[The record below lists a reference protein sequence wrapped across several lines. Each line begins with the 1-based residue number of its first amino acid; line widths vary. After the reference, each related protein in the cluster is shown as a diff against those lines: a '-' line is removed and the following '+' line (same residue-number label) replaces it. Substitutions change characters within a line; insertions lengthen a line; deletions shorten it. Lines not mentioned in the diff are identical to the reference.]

1 MAGPERICSRCGASY
16 GADVLFCPKD
26 GIPLGAKTTE
36 AADDPYLG
44 LTLDGEYELQQLIGI
59 GAMGRVYR
67 AHQRGIERAVAVKV
81 LHRELL
87 KNPSLVARFLREA
100 RVASRLAH
108 PGVVQ
113 MFSTGEIEGGA
124 SGVGGEAYLVME
136 YLDGISLRSA
146 LAASGGSLPLPRAL
160 HILLQLCDAV
170 GEAHAAG
177 IVHRDLKPENVMLV
191 QRGDDAD
198 YVKVLDFGVA
208 RMQTVEASVATQA
221 GVIFG
226 TARYV
231 SPEAAQAKSVSPA
244 SDVYSLGI
252 IAFECLSGRTPFEGD
267 NPVQILIQHT
277 QAAPPSLRSIPRAT
291 YVPEPLATVIDAS
304 LSKSPS
310 ARSRDAHELA
320 RALRAAARQSGVSP
334 EDLGAA
340 SSGISAGAKAFAS
353 IQRTKSLGVPEPLAG
368 RSATSA
374 SAPTPADDDLDE
386 ALPAPPMTAM
396 PRWLLIGLFVVVVVV
411 LGLLAARHLGAF
423 AALADPVGR
432 NCRLAASAAGP
443 WDAVAS
449 VVVLMGL
456 PKGAA

>member
-36 AADDPYLG
+36 AEHDPYLG
-44 LTLDGEYELQQLIGI
+44 LTLGGEYQLEQLIGI

-67 AHQRGIERAVAVKV
+67 AHQRGIERSVAVKI

-87 KNPSLVARFLREA
+87 KNPSVVARFLREA

-113 MFSTGEIEGGA
+113 MFSTGEVE
-124 SGVGGEAYLVME
+124 SSEPGVGGEAYLVME

-146 LAASGGSLPLPRAL
+146 LAAAGGSLPLPRTL

-191 QRGDDAD
+191 QRGDDAEH
-198 YVKVLDFGVA
+198 VKVLDFGVA
-208 RMQTVEASVATQA
+208 RMQTVDASVATQA

-231 SPEAAQAKSVSPA
+231 SPEAAQGKSVTAA

-252 IAFECLSGRTPFEGD
+252 MAFECLAGRTPFEGE
-267 NPVQILIQHT
+267 NPIQILIQHT
-277 QAAPPSLRSIPRAT
+277 QSEPPKLGSIPRAA
-291 YVPEPLATVIDAS
+291 YVPEPLAEVVDRT
-304 LSKSPS
+304 LSKSPA
-310 ARSRDAHELA
+310 ARNRDAHELA
-320 RALRAAARQSGVSP
+320 RALREAARQSGVSP
-334 EDLGAA
+334 DDLAA
-340 SSGISAGAKAFAS
+340 VSSGTSSGAKAFAS
-353 IQRTKSLGVPEPLAG
+353 IQRTKNLGIPEPLVG
-368 RSATSA
+368 RSTPTAA
-374 SAPTPADDDLDE
+374 SPVPLDDDLDE
-386 ALPAPPMTAM
+386 APPSPPMTAL
-396 PRWLLIGLFVVVVVV
+396 PRWVVVGFFVLLVVV

-423 AALADPVGR
+423 AALPCQMGR

-443 WDAVAS
+443 WDAVGS
-449 VVVLMGL
+449 VVMAMDL